1 MGCDIVFTIKGQLG
15 GSQSPTQLIISNSN
29 LSKDD
34 ISIKN
39 ISELLYN
46 LKDKKLELA
55 NMVKNITD
63 AQQVSNKDIEQNG
76 VVGNYK
82 YHNLKYKYANNTK
95 VTFPVLRTPYDPDIL
110 LVTKFNNK
118 GVNGK
123 DVVYKNS
130 TTGEPIFV
138 IEDSEA
144 GVNRLNNYLKC
155 RDIILNEYQDREDLA
170 KLLPELAKTKKKF
183 NSQKELLLDFL
194 IDNSSYK
201 DLLKNKG
208 LYGLLSEII
217 KEARYNST
225 SNYTNPLD
233 REFINR
239 SSKNSDKYRTIYK
252 KQFLDLVETFHPEII
267 KKSNGDIQKMFEL
280 FSEHLV
286 DSEFSLFEVTNNSLI
301 VKSIY
306 STLED
311 KYGFTY
317 STIKNDVSIDSSY
330 RGFII
335 YKYQD
340 KYFVSKDLLTPK
352 SYSKSYS
359 SPELAKAII
368 DQKYQNQFNLSYF
381 EPSFLMIPKYE
392 RVNDIWTTKYH
403 ADGSIVR
410 VLDIAIDRDTI
421 LDNTEAA
428 LFTNKKNLNDF
439 FEEFE
444 TQLSENQMIKLKEVI
459 DSIDEAGI
467 FIYLLNERAGNVKSL
482 RKLQENT
489 IVEDILSEIQ
499 TAKEQNQYKY
509 YFIRECI
516 GSKDTYHV
524 KMIPVN
530 GFVDMDVKY
539 DRPRPIIQLM
549 NEVVDK
555 FSRQFG
561 VNAEVFTYTELHN
574 MFPDIQANVKAF
586 VREGKIYINGSLA
599 TSEDVIHEYTH
610 LILGAL
616 KASNFEVYE
625 KLLQKLPKDKHA
637 TNVRQSIKKNYP
649 TLAKT
654 DEDEEVFA
662 VLFSEF
668 LAGKSTD
675 KIFEEVK
682 EKVDDELK
690 SIFTLASKEDFNKL
704 YRGRVEAIFQ
714 IFSKDIGKVGNGLDF
729 SKGTVY
735 RQAANW
741 ISKQLQNEN
750 ITEKC

>member
-15 GSQSPTQLIISNSN
+15 GSQSPTQLIISDSN

-34 ISIKN
+34 ISVEN
-39 ISELLYN
+39 ISKLLYT
-46 LKDKKLELA
+46 LKDKRIELA
-55 NMVKNITD
+55 DIMKNITD
-63 AQQVSNKDIEQNG
+63 SREVSSKDIEQNG

-82 YHNLKYKYANNTK
+82 YHNLRYKYANNKDVKFYT
-95 VTFPVLRTPYDPDIL
+95 LHTPYDPDIL
-110 LVTKFNNK
+110 LVSKFNNK
-118 GVNGK
+118 GVTRK
-123 DVVYKNS
+123 DVIYKNS

-138 IEDSEA
+138 VEDSVA
-144 GVNRLNNYLKC
+144 GVSRLNSYLKC

-170 KLLPELAKTKKKF
+170 KLLPEIAKTKKKF

-194 IDNSSYK
+194 VDNSSYK
-201 DLLKNKG
+201 DLLKDKG

-217 KEARYNST
+217 KEVRYDS
-225 SNYTNPLD
+225 SSAYTNPLD

-239 SSKNSDKYRTIYK
+239 SSKTTDKYRTITK
-252 KQFLDLVETFHPEII
+252 KQFIDLVKTFHPEII
-267 KKSNGDIQKMFEL
+267 EESKGDLEKMFEL
-280 FSEHLV
+280 FSNELV
-286 DSEFSLFEVTNNSLI
+286 DSDFSLFEITNDSLI
-301 VKSIY
+301 VKSIF

-317 STIKNDVSIDSSY
+317 STIKNNVNIDSIY
-330 RGFII
+330 RGFVI

-352 SYSKSYS
+352 SSSRSYAS
-359 SPELAKAII
+359 SELARATI
-368 DQKYQNQFNLSYF
+368 DQSYKSKLKMSTF
-381 EPSFLMIPKYE
+381 EPSFLMMPRYE
-392 RVNDIWTTKYH
+392 RVNDIWTTKFH

-410 VLDIAIDRDTI
+410 TLDISIDRDTI

-428 LFTNKKNLNDF
+428 LFVGDKKLDDF
-439 FEEFE
+439 FEEFA
-444 TQLSENQMIKLKEVI
+444 TQLSEQQMSKLREVV
-459 DSIDEAGI
+459 DSIDDAGI
-467 FIYLLNERAGNVKSL
+467 FVYLLNERAGNVKSL

-530 GFVDMDVKY
+530 GFVEMDVKY
-539 DRPRPIIQLM
+539 ERPRPIIQLI
-549 NEVVDK
+549 NQVVDA
-555 FSRQFG
+555 FSRNFG
-561 VNAEVFTYTELHN
+561 VNAEVFTYEELHN

-586 VREGKIYINGSLA
+586 IREGKIYINGSLA

-610 LILGAL
+610 LLLGAL

-625 KLLQKLPKDKHA
+625 KLLERLPKDNHA
-637 TNVRQSIKKNYP
+637 KTVRNNIRKNYP
-649 TLAKT
+649 NLART

-675 KIFEEVK
+675 NIFKEVK
-682 EKVDDELK
+682 EEVDNQLK
-690 SIFTLASKEDFNKL
+690 SIFTLASAEDFNKL
-704 YRGRVEAIFQ
+704 YKGKIEAIYQ
-714 IFSKDIGKVGNGLDF
+714 TFSKDIGRVGNGLDF

-741 ISKQLQNEN
+741 ISKQLESGN